1 MRFLF
6 PYFIFAT
13 VLAISAAPVHAQ
25 METAAKQA
33 FVMDYDTK
41 MVLFEKNAD
50 ERMPTSS
57 MSKVVT
63 MYAVL
68 DAIKNGKLT
77 RDAVLT
83 VSEKAWRMGGS
94 KMFVEVG
101 KQVKV
106 EDLMRGVII
115 QSGNDA
121 TVVLAEGI
129 AGTEE
134 AFAGILNA
142 EARRL
147 GMANS
152 HFVNASG
159 WPDPEH
165 YSTARDLATLAW
177 HTINDFPD
185 EYHYYAEKEF
195 TFHNIKQ
202 PNRNPLLYRNIGA
215 DGIKT
220 GHTEEGGYGLM
231 ASGTISGRRVITV
244 LNGMDSEAMR
254 AQEGARL
261 LEWGLK
267 AFENITLFKV
277 GAEVDAARVVLGKK
291 DTVSLTVEKDMMVT
305 LPLSVK
311 NDLKVQVVY
320 DGPLEAPLLKGQ
332 KVGVIRAEVPRV
344 GTVEEPLVTAEGVER
359 IGFFAGAF
367 AKAKILLVR

>member
-6 PYFIFAT
+6 PYLVFVI
-13 VLAISAAPVHAQ
+13 VLALSAVPAYAQ
-25 METAAKQA
+25 AETAAKQA
-33 FVMDYDTK
+33 LVMDYDTK

-50 ERMPTSS
+50 QRMPTSS
-57 MSKVVT
+57 MSKVIT
-63 MYAVL
+63 MYTVL
-68 DAIKNGKLT
+68 DSIKSGKLAKDT
-77 RDAVLT
+77 GLT

-94 KMFVEVG
+94 KMFIEVG
-101 KQVKV
+101 KQIKV
-106 EDLMRGVII
+106 EDLIRGVIV

-121 TVVLAEGI
+121 TIVLAEGV

-134 AFAGILNA
+134 AFAGMLNA
-142 EARRL
+142 EAQRL
-147 GMANS
+147 GMTNS
-152 HFVNASG
+152 HFMNASG

-177 HTINDFPD
+177 HTISDFPD

-195 TFHNIKQ
+195 TFNNIKQ

-231 ASGTISGRRVITV
+231 ASGTMNGRRVILV
-244 LNGMDSEAMR
+244 LNGMDSESTR

-267 AFENITLFKV
+267 AFENLTLFKAGV
-277 GAEVDAARVVLGKK
+277 EVDSARVVLGKK
-291 DTVSLTVEKDMMVT
+291 EAVPLTVGSDMMVT

-320 DGPLEAPLLKGQ
+320 DGPLEAPILKGQ
-332 KVGVIRAEVPRV
+332 KVGVVRVEVPRV
-344 GTVEEPLVTAEGVER
+344 GTVEAPLVTAESVER
-359 IGFFAGAF
+359 IGFLAGAF
-367 AKAKILLVR
+367 VKAKILLVR

>member
-1 MRFLF
+1 
-6 PYFIFAT
+6 
-13 VLAISAAPVHAQ
+13 
-25 METAAKQA
+25 
-33 FVMDYDTK
+33 MDYDTK